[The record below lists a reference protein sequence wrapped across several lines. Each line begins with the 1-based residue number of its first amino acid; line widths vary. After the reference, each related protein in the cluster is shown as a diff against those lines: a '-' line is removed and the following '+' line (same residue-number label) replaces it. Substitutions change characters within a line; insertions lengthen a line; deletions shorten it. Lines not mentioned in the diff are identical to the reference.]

1 MWKSVNLWLK
11 GQDAALWLESE
22 INQWE
27 HSILLYDWI
36 YRFSF
41 QKCWMVEFDLYSVQ
55 LYTYPQLTL
64 SPSES
69 KHNSSKIIPAH
80 HLLGNS
86 WWNLEDLRCSPA
98 RQYQYIVVI
107 FRWKMIGFTR
117 WMIPAAVNQTEMNIE
132 ISCANL
138 KKCAFYILLFQNALF
153 WWLFQMD
160 SVTPEYHSNMSLRKA
175 VI

>member
-1 MWKSVNLWLK
+1 MQHSDWRVKPTNESTAFFFMIGYTDFHFKSVEWLNL
-11 GQDAALWLESE
+11 
-22 INQWE
+22 IN
-27 HSILLYDWI
+27 
-36 YRFSF
+36 
-41 QKCWMVEFDLYSVQ
+41 LYSE

-69 KHNSSKIIPAH
+69 KHNSSKIIPAL

-138 KKCAFYILLFQNALF
+138 KKCAFYILFCVINLLSF
-153 WWLFQMD
+153 
-160 SVTPEYHSNMSLRKA
+160 SGRK
-175 VI
+175 

>member
-1 MWKSVNLWLK
+1 MNLWLK
-11 GQDAALWLESE
+11 WQNAVLWLDSKT
-22 INQWE
+22 NQWE
-27 HSILLYDWI
+27 HSILLYDGFTDFHFKSVDW
-36 YRFSF
+36 
-41 QKCWMVEFDLYSVQ
+41 LNLNNLNSVQ

-69 KHNSSKIIPAH
+69 KHNSSKIIPALH
-80 HLLGNS
+80 PLGNS
-86 WWNLEDLRCSPA
+86 WWNLEDLRCSQA

-138 KKCAFYILLFQNALF
+138 EKCAFYILFFAINLLSFIQ
-153 WWLFQMD
+153 
-160 SVTPEYHSNMSLRKA
+160 
-175 VI
+175 